1 MLAPELVLELHTFWQ
16 CLHSSPLKPPGSA
29 GFPEWETQ
37 PWWTVE
43 AAAGA
48 GSGPGH
54 LDCGEAGAV
63 GCWGVSSVRGVL
75 EGLFISKAVTN
86 SLSERDCKATPLEAH
101 GRLVTRPVSTLQALA
116 LLLFLG
122 ISESISPDCCRHKCS
137 QLSSSW
143 NILSRRD
150 NVSLVSKT

>member
-1 MLAPELVLELHTFWQ
+1 MLAPELVLELHTFHQ

-37 PWWTVE
+37 PWWTVK

-86 SLSERDCKATPLEAH
+86 SLSERDCKATLT
-101 GRLVTRPVSTLQALA
+101 GSSRLACNTHPFSTLCAPCFGSTAAGSASVSVNQRVYLPR
-116 LLLFLG
+116 LLPNQVLTTLVHL
-122 ISESISPDCCRHKCS
+122 EH
-137 QLSSSW
+137 
-143 NILSRRD
+143 
-150 NVSLVSKT
+150 SL